1 MNGRLLKYRRE
12 ANGQF
17 VLHSIGWNETDDG
30 GVPGTLADVKN
41 DDWVWQ

>member
-17 VLHSIGWNETDDG
+17 VLHSIGWNETDDAEVIG
-30 GVPGTLADVKN
+30 SSNNTTPGVNSV
-41 DDWVWQ
+41 

>member
-30 GVPGTLADVKN
+30 EVIVSSNNTTPGVNSV
-41 DDWVWQ
+41 